1 MKVEERE
8 EQMRR
13 LLERREREGLTYRQA
28 ATLEPGVS
36 INMLFWWR
44 KRLARTSSAAPA
56 VERSS
61 PAAFVEL
68 ASSRPSS
75 SASRI
80 EIVLERGRRV
90 VVDAAVDES
99 ALQRVVRAL
108 EGC

>member
-1 MKVEERE
+1 MNIQGRE
-8 EQMRR
+8 GQMRR

-28 ATLEPGVS
+28 AALEPGVS

-44 KRLARTSSAAPA
+44 RRLTRRSSAAPA
-56 VERSS
+56 VERTS
-61 PAAFVEL
+61 PAGFVEL
-68 ASSRPSS
+68 ASARPALP
-75 SASRI
+75 ASHI

-90 VVDAAVDES
+90 VVDAEVDES